1 MTVEDVEIEELETTP
16 ERFPMSLEEY
26 AVNVGLDPMLEAAL
40 AVWISNAD
48 RLQTE
53 WDSLLAAYRVLP
65 IR

>member
-1 MTVEDVEIEELETTP
+1 MSEGVVMVEEPATVP

-26 AVNVGLDPMLEAAL
+26 AVNVGLDPMLTAAL
-40 AVWISNAD
+40 AVWVPLVD

-53 WDSLLAAYRVLP
+53 WDRILAEYRILP